1 MFLTQPYQIIS
12 SSHGKTTQQNEE
24 SRIGY
29 SQMFSANDNSMNG
42 T

>member
-12 SSHGKTTQQNEE
+12 SSHGKTTQQNGE
-24 SRIGY
+24 SRIDY